1 MALQNPAAVAI
12 TGGTIAGLTSLGVTG
27 TTTLFSGGTN
37 PLTFTPNNITATG
50 AYVSGSS
57 GTFQINADLL
67 TSVP

>member
-1 MALQNPAAVAI
+1 
-12 TGGTIAGLTSLGVTG
+12 VTG